1 MVFYLRR
8 PWREISHQQ
17 VSKTPFFL
25 FLLFQVSAVI
35 WNPWSGAS
43 FVGLN
48 EKSPQPPGVTNPVA
62 CLLSIAAPASPVA
75 FLSSV
80 NRNES
85 LVPHTT
91 SNSPCHDSTPQQ
103 AQALTHPPERTRSDS
118 VTPLKPADASSFED
132 GEVIGEFMCIGNDF
146 GCPSNW
152 HVTLGRVETP
162 FTQELNDPSA
172 NETST

>member
-48 EKSPQPPGVTNPVA
+48 EKSPQPQGVTNPVA

-91 SNSPCHDSTPQQ
+91 SNETI
-103 AQALTHPPERTRSDS
+103 PPPHAVTRRLSRHR
-118 VTPLKPADASSFED
+118 L
-132 GEVIGEFMCIGNDF
+132 
-146 GCPSNW
+146 
-152 HVTLGRVETP
+152 
-162 FTQELNDPSA
+162 
-172 NETST
+172 